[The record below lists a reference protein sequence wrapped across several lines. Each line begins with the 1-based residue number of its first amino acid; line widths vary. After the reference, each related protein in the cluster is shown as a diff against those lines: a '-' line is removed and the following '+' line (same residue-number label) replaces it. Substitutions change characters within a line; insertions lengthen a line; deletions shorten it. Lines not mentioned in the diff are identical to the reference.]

1 MAHSNVKVLLG
12 FPDEFVSEKHS
23 SLVNYTT
30 NKFGGKADWTTTVP
44 LSSPP
49 CPLCQFPRPLIVQIY
64 APLDNSQYHR
74 TLYLFACINPNC
86 WNQNESWICLRGQV
100 LEQQNTDVTVSNNTP
115 AANVTDWCQDADDWD
130 DNNANNNEENGNL
143 INPAPEHLSEDEE
156 SCSFEEVVRSGL
168 GNLTVDDRNANK
180 EAKLADLQGG
190 GAVGRQNSPIA
201 SAEIEGDENEIVS
214 IDAPTAPQY
223 DIPALLQEV
232 TPLPQELYHRAS
244 QKDGNHALQF
254 MPYFI
259 SVGEEVNTASNLI
272 PDHHIRDLLQEYQQN
287 NEEGEN
293 LLHVEP
299 LPVNASDAA
308 TLEKYEKSLP
318 AHGDKIFHHFLTKIH
333 NNPGQILRY
342 NRGAAPLLISPL
354 QDVPRKCKNCQGEL
368 IFEMQVLST
377 LIPNLRLQAD
387 ENNGSR
393 IEFGTV
399 LIFTCL
405 RSCWSSDANFR
416 EEEIVVQAEKY

>member
-1 MAHSNVKVLLG
+1 
-12 FPDEFVSEKHS
+12 
-23 SLVNYTT
+23 
-30 NKFGGKADWTTTVP
+30 
-44 LSSPP
+44 
-49 CPLCQFPRPLIVQIY
+49 
-64 APLDNSQYHR
+64 
-74 TLYLFACINPNC
+74 
-86 WNQNESWICLRGQV
+86 
-100 LEQQNTDVTVSNNTP
+100 
-115 AANVTDWCQDADDWD
+115 
-130 DNNANNNEENGNL
+130 
-143 INPAPEHLSEDEE
+143 
-156 SCSFEEVVRSGL
+156 
-168 GNLTVDDRNANK
+168 
-180 EAKLADLQGG
+180 
-190 GAVGRQNSPIA
+190 
-201 SAEIEGDENEIVS
+201 
-214 IDAPTAPQY
+214 
-223 DIPALLQEV
+223 
-232 TPLPQELYHRAS
+232 
-244 QKDGNHALQF
+244 

-272 PDHHIRDLLQEYQQN
+272 PDHHIRDLLHEYQQN

-293 LLHVEP
+293 LHHVEP